1 MSNRPKCKLWYYQ
14 KLVSLLSS
22 CSKEKCFDL
31 FSQIMMAPTGID
43 SKCYYAE
50 HVVSPLLSK
59 AIFNRDE
66 VGRLVF
72 DQLFDRAVD
81 LDSYSHK
88 NNQDAFAKLYSI
100 IGVDTKQV
108 VERSLSLLKKYL
120 IAKNKYVVHSSD
132 SLYDYSHALK
142 NLKFILVSVCQGY
155 RDKWNISLPEI
166 QSVIGDINQRLNSLG
181 MNE

>member
-1 MSNRPKCKLWYYQ
+1 MSNRSKCKLLYYQ

-22 CSKEKCFDL
+22 CSKEKCFDM
-31 FSQIMMAPTGID
+31 FCQIMMAPTGID
-43 SKCYYAE
+43 SKCGYAE

-88 NNQDAFAKLYSI
+88 NNQDAFAKLSI
-100 IGVDTKQV
+100 VRIHYMIIHT
-108 VERSLSLLKKYL
+108 L
-120 IAKNKYVVHSSD
+120 
-132 SLYDYSHALK
+132 
-142 NLKFILVSVCQGY
+142 
-155 RDKWNISLPEI
+155 
-166 QSVIGDINQRLNSLG
+166 
-181 MNE
+181 